1 MTTATTPTPREMTVI
16 YSRADRIF
24 RRIVTAGALTSLLLL
39 GLIASFLILRSAETF
54 REFGINFITGSE
66 WFSAGEDPLGGADV
80 ASSEAGD
87 GSVFSIGPMILGSI
101 IVALIA
107 MTFAVPLA
115 IGGALYIE
123 FYAPRSIHRFLVS
136 MLDLAAAIPSL
147 IFGLW
152 GIEVFTN
159 FGVRWATL
167 LNDRLGFIPIFSV
180 EFENFG
186 RSPFVAGCVLAALV
200 VPITTSVAREVY
212 SRTPRDLIDTCYAL
226 GGSKWGAIRAVVMP
240 YGRSGVIAGAMLGLG
255 RALGETV
262 AIYLMLNLVFKYSY
276 QVLDSAGG
284 NVASMIALK
293 FGEATDKEIS
303 ALIASGL
310 VLFII
315 TLIVNMIASSIVQ
328 RTTPRA

>member
-1 MTTATTPTPREMTVI
+1 MTVI
-16 YSRADRIF
+16 YSRADKVF
-24 RRIVTAGALTSLLLL
+24 RGIVTAGALTSLILL
-39 GLIASFLILRSAETF
+39 GLIAAFLIFRSADTF
-54 REFGINFITGSE
+54 RTFGFDFITGAE
-66 WFSAGEDPLGGADV
+66 WFSAGDGFEADN
-80 ASSEAGD
+80 
-87 GSVFSIGPMILGSI
+87 VFSIGPMIVGSI
-101 IVALIA
+101 VVALIA
-107 MTFAVPLA
+107 MSMAIPLA

-123 FYAPRSIHRFLVS
+123 FYAPRSIYRVLVS
-136 MLDLAAAIPSL
+136 LLDLAAAIPSL

-152 GIEVFTN
+152 GIEVFTSI
-159 FGVRWATL
+159 GVRWSTF

-180 EFENFG
+180 DFVNFG

-212 SRTPRDLIDTCYAL
+212 SRTPRDLVDTCYAL
-226 GGSKWGAIRAVVMP
+226 GGTKWGAIRTVVMP

-262 AIYLMLNLVFKYSY
+262 AIYLMLNLVFSYSY
-276 QVLDSAGG
+276 RILDSAGG

-293 FGEATDKEIS
+293 FGEATTKEIS
-303 ALIASGL
+303 ALIAAGL